1 MEEYKNNSLK
11 AQTEPK
17 KEKPKMTP
25 IVKGNVEKKETLG
38 RKVLSTFI
46 HEDKESVLE
55 YAIMDVV
62 VPKLKEA
69 ALDVVNGALSML
81 FYGEARNG
89 RVNYNKTTTSSAS
102 YRTQQRTDYHGES
115 NRTDYHGESNRS
127 DSDGII
133 LESRADAIAVL
144 NQLRDLI
151 TDYDRATVADYY
163 DLVGMSSKFTDNN
176 FGWTNLDSAYISN
189 VRGGYTI
196 ILPKA
201 RAL

>member
-46 HEDKESVLE
+46 HEDKESVME

-102 YRTQQRTDYHGES
+102 FRTQER
-115 NRTDYHGESNRS
+115 RDYHGESNRS

>member
-17 KEKPKMTP
+17 KEKPKMTS

-89 RVNYNKTTTSSAS
+89 RVNYDKVRTSSAS
-102 YRTQQRTDYHGES
+102 YRTQQRTDY
-115 NRTDYHGESNRS
+115 RGESNRS